1 MENTEQAKQEST
13 SKKDVDLNMEAD
25 GDEQGGQVL
34 TTELMD
40 KLIKDD
46 DAWNKWF
53 QSKTDKRVTSA
64 IETYRSKT
72 VPGLLQERENKI
84 REELLPTETPEQKI
98 LTQMIKEREQEK
110 KEKRMTELENF
121 AIKKANALGVSEVG
135 DQISYFIGADED
147 EIQKRLSWLVQRDK
161 DQYELGR
168 GSFLKENV
176 NTPEVGDDDEKP
188 MFKTLKSYQEYLQR
202 TKKPYDRKIYE
213 RITAYNNRRK

>member
-1 MENTEQAKQEST
+1 MEKAETIKSEST
-13 SKKDVDLNMEAD
+13 SKKDVELNMEAD
-25 GDEQGGQVL
+25 NDEQGGQVL
-34 TTELMD
+34 TTGLID
-40 KLIKDD
+40 KLIKEDEG
-46 DAWNKWF
+46 WEKWF
-53 QSKTDKRVTSA
+53 KSQTDKRVTSA
-64 IETYRSKT
+64 IETYKSKT

-161 DQYELGR
+161 DQFELGR

-176 NTPEVGDDDEKP
+176 NTPEAGDDDEKP

-213 RITAYNNRRK
+213 KITAYNNRRK